1 MDLDILSILGTSN
14 GLALVSGINPY
25 LPLLVVAG
33 QMDLRQHTHPS
44 VWDAVVVVMII
55 LVLADFFA
63 DKIPGV
69 SAVWN
74 SVHTFIRPIAGAVVA
89 GLYTAGSG
97 HPEQVPIAVVMG
109 LALATTSTATKSA
122 TRFTVSSATAGFA
135 SPFVSVA
142 EDILTIIGVIASYL
156 LAPLMFVLSLL
167 FLLVVSLISPFLF
180 SALRYR
186 WLIISAYLQARRG
199 NAVDGPAT
207 DFFSRLTQREQSL
220 LKQQVPQGTVMR
232 AGVRTLWTRRLDGR
246 GPWGRRRVA
255 LTTWVIVTD
264 SALLI
269 LPITRPALMQV
280 VPFTDIQSL
289 KLKQGWMSGVLTIV
303 GAAGKKDNFTILRT
317 SRHAALDLTNALQ
330 QRVRLPASV
339 ASSIF

>member
-1 MDLDILSILGTSN
+1 MDFDLLSTLGTSN

-25 LPLLVVAG
+25 LPLLIVAG

-44 VWDAVVVVMII
+44 LLDAVVVILVI

-89 GLYTAGSG
+89 GLYTSGSG
-97 HPEQVPIAVVMG
+97 HPEQVPVAVVMG

-122 TRFTVSSATAGFA
+122 TRFTLSSATAGFA
-135 SPFVSVA
+135 GPFVSIA
-142 EDILTIIGVIASYL
+142 EDVATIIGVIVSFL
-156 LAPLMFVLSLL
+156 LGPLMFVLSLL
-167 FLLVVSLISPFLF
+167 FLLVVALISPFLF

-186 WLIISAYLQARRG
+186 WLIITSYLRARGG

-207 DFFSRLTQREQSL
+207 DFFMRLTEREKSL
-220 LKQQVPQGTVMR
+220 LKQSVPNGMVVR
-232 AGVRTLWTRRLDGR
+232 GGVRTLWTRRLDGR

-255 LTTWVIVTD
+255 LTTWVLVAD
-264 SALLI
+264 GALLI
-269 LPITRPALMQV
+269 LPVTRPALMQV
-280 VPFTDIQSL
+280 VPFGDIQSL
-289 KLKQGWMSGVLTIV
+289 KLRQGWMSGVLTIV
-303 GAAGKKDNFTILRT
+303 SASGKKNNFTILRT

-330 QRVRLPASV
+330 QRYHLSASV
-339 ASSIF
+339 ASGIF